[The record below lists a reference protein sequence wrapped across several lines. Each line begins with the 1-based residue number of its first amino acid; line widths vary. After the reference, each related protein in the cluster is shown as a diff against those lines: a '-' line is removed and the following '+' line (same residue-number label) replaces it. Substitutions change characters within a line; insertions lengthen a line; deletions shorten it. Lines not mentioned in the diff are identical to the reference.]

1 MPKRKRRVQQHL
13 RQEPNRRKSYTSS
26 TTPSE
31 IYKPGF
37 PMNILGN
44 VKAFAIVGVGI
55 AVIMVFTALLT
66 GRNDTGDPASLPD
79 TPTPDPS
86 ASASPSASPTQEA
99 LQFDA
104 AEDVIDPENNTYTAT
119 IETTLG
125 SFTMDLFADDSPD
138 AVNNFVFL
146 AQEGYFDNTPIHRV
160 VANFVVQM
168 GDPTGTGTG
177 GPGYSTADEPNE
189 KRNVRGAVSWAKAGG
204 ATSYGSQFFIN
215 LKDNP
220 GLDFDTSGGDKFYPW
235 AEVTDGMDVV
245 DQLAA
250 VDVDGSGRP
259 LEALEIVSVTIE
271 ETAKDGAASTA
282 TPAATATP

>member
-13 RQEPNRRKSYTSS
+13 RQESTRRKSYTSS
-26 TTPSE
+26 TSPSE

-55 AVIMVFTALLT
+55 AVIMVFAALLT
-66 GRNDTGDPASLPD
+66 GRNDTGDPSSLPD

-86 ASASPSASPTQEA
+86 ASASASASPTQEA

-104 AEDVIDPENNTYTAT
+104 AEDVIDAENNTYTAT

-138 AVNNFVFL
+138 AVNSFVFL

-189 KRNVRGAVSWAKAGG
+189 KRNVRGAVSWAKASG

-235 AEVTDGMDVV
+235 AEVTEGMDVV
-245 DQLAA
+245 DQIAG
-250 VDVDGSGRP
+250 VQVDGSGRP
-259 LEALEIVSVTIE
+259 LETLEIISVTIE
-271 ETAKDGAASTA
+271 ETPKDGASSTA

>member
-1 MPKRKRRVQQHL
+1 MQQHL
-13 RQEPNRRKSYTSS
+13 RQEPNRQRAYKASA
-26 TTPSE
+26 PSE

-55 AVIMVFTALLT
+55 AIIMVFTALLT
-66 GRNDTGDPASLPD
+66 GRNDTGDPSSLPD

-86 ASASPSASPTQEA
+86 ATASASASPTEEA

-104 AEDVIDPENNTYTAT
+104 AEDVIDAENNTYTAT

-125 SFTMDLFADDSPD
+125 SFTIELFADDSPE
-138 AVNNFVFL
+138 AANNFVFL
-146 AQEGYFDNTPIHRV
+146 AQEGYFDGTPIHRV
-160 VANFVVQM
+160 VENFVVQM
-168 GDPTGTGTG
+168 GDPTGTGG
-177 GPGYSTADEPNE
+177 GNPGYSTADEPNE
-189 KRNVRGAVSWAKAGG
+189 KRNVRGAISWAKSSG

-235 AEVTDGMDVV
+235 AQVIDGLDVV
-245 DQLAA
+245 DQIAA
-250 VDVDGSGRP
+250 VPVDNSDRPVDP
-259 LEALEIVSVTIE
+259 LEIISVTIE
-271 ETAKDGAASTA
+271 ETPKDGA
-282 TPAATATP
+282 AATATPTP